1 MILVHLTIVWFDKSF
16 PAEGEAKG
24 EINSSSFVVI
34 VPRCWSDLE
43 RRSRSVFDSEKKLA
57 ALLFS

>member
-1 MILVHLTIVWFDKSF
+1 VWFDKSF

-24 EINSSSFVVI
+24 EINSSSFVVK
-34 VPRCWSDLE
+34 VLE